1 MCRPRS
7 LLELINA
14 GAARGCARAELGVG
28 ARLRTPPDVSRTCC
42 LQVKVVAKVA
52 FRAEG
57 WLGARR
63 G

>member
-7 LLELINA
+7 LVALINA
-14 GAARGCARAELGVG
+14 GAARGFAPAELGVG

-42 LQVKVVAKVA
+42 LQVKVVVKVA

-57 WLGARR
+57 
-63 G
+63 